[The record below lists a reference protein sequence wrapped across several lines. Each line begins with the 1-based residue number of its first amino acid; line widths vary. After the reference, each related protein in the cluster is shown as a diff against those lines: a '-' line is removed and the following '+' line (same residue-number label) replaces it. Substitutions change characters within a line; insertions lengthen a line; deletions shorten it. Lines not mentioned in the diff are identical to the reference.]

1 MQINFTDSEGKR
13 KPYTSYG
20 FFIEDVDDMAKRN
33 GCRELEIKKLHT
45 ERTNRKFMTL
55 VAMFEYMI
63 GNTDW
68 SVPGDHNIKLIQVR
82 DSTNSM
88 PYAIPYDFDY
98 SGLVNAEYAVPD
110 EQLGTTSVRERVYR
124 GFPRTQEEIQEASQV
139 FLSKKQEIYDLIRN
153 FPQLDKRDK
162 DDMIKFLDEFY
173 QVVSDPRRANREF
186 IENARSL

>member
-1 MQINFTDSEGKR
+1 
-13 KPYTSYG
+13 
-20 FFIEDVDDMAKRN
+20 VDDLAKRN